1 MKNHL
6 FIAAICCAMSAS
18 AQFKVLSTGRAT
30 FPDGLNATAPAN
42 TKVVVEAKNQNGLY
56 LFQKSTS
63 LSNGIN
69 FYSRVYNYSAPSNAK
84 CTSILGEA
92 KNLYDGVPHD
102 RPYLI
107 GVKGYALD
115 GRKNYGVMGEIPSG
129 SVGAA
134 IVGAAKSSSL
144 VLTDTITG
152 CYAGLFYGRV
162 YTRGNMYVDGSV
174 ITNFVNLYPAPSN
187 AILTENNTNENLQN
201 NQQRGGF
208 TSALQELPLYT
219 YLQQPQVRKNRQA
232 LSSPADAMSGETD
245 LETTNLVEDI
255 DIIASQSLQKTHYAL
270 SPEDLEAVY
279 PDLVYDL
286 EDGRKAI
293 DYVGLIPILVQAVGE
308 LQTEVQQLRGEEAK
322 TRQLQTGITATT
334 SADALRLGQN
344 EPNPW
349 QVATTIPVCLPETV
363 RHANLYLYD
372 LSGKQIK
379 DIPLTKRGTFN
390 IDLTAQGMDAGI
402 YIYSLI
408 ADNKVVATK
417 RMILNK

>member
-6 FIAAICCAMSAS
+6 FIAAICCATSAS

-30 FPDGLNATAPAN
+30 FPDGLNVTAPAN

-69 FYSRVYNYSAPSNAK
+69 FHSRVYNYSAPSNAK

-92 KNLYDGVPHD
+92 KNLYDGIPHD

-134 IVGAAKSSSL
+134 IVGTSKPSASW

-152 CYAGLFYGRV
+152 CYAGLFYGKV
-162 YTRGNMYVDGSV
+162 YVRGNIAADGS
-174 ITNFVNLYPAPSN
+174 IVNNYMFLSALPQN
-187 AILTENNTNENLQN
+187 ASLTETGNSQGTREGNLAE
-201 NQQRGGF
+201 GMKY
-208 TSALQELPLYT
+208 LPLYT
-219 YLQQPQVRKNRQA
+219 YQHLP
-232 LSSPADAMSGETD
+232 LSDNAADTRAVSIDDTDEDTTLDISADSKET
-245 LETTNLVEDI
+245 

-293 DYVGLIPILVQAVGE
+293 DYIGLIPILVQAVGE

-322 TRQLQTGITATT
+322 TRQWQTGLAATP
-334 SADALRLGQN
+334 SSEALSLGQN

-349 QVATTIPVCLPETV
+349 QVTTTIPVCLPETV

-390 IDLTAQGMDAGI
+390 IDLTAQGMDAGM

>member
-1 MKNHL
+1 
-6 FIAAICCAMSAS
+6 
-18 AQFKVLSTGRAT
+18 
-30 FPDGLNATAPAN
+30 
-42 TKVVVEAKNQNGLY
+42 
-56 LFQKSTS
+56 
-63 LSNGIN
+63 
-69 FYSRVYNYSAPSNAK
+69 
-84 CTSILGEA
+84 
-92 KNLYDGVPHD
+92 
-102 RPYLI
+102 
-107 GVKGYALD
+107 
-115 GRKNYGVMGEIPSG
+115 
-129 SVGAA
+129 
-134 IVGAAKSSSL
+134 
-144 VLTDTITG
+144 
-152 CYAGLFYGRV
+152 
-162 YTRGNMYVDGSV
+162 
-174 ITNFVNLYPAPSN
+174 
-187 AILTENNTNENLQN
+187 
-201 NQQRGGF
+201 
-208 TSALQELPLYT
+208 
-219 YLQQPQVRKNRQA
+219 
-232 LSSPADAMSGETD
+232 MSGETD

-322 TRQLQTGITATT
+322 TRQQQTGLAATP
-334 SADALRLGQN
+334 SSEALRLGQN

-349 QVATTIPVCLPETV
+349 QVTTTIPVCLPETV

-390 IDLTAQGMDAGI
+390 IDLTAQGMDAGM

-408 ADNKVVATK
+408 ADNKVVATR

>member
-6 FIAAICCAMSAS
+6 FIAAICCATSAS

-30 FPDGLNATAPAN
+30 FPDGLNVTPPAN

-56 LFQKSTS
+56 LFQRNNNLANATGFHSRLYSYTS
-63 LSNGIN
+63 S
-69 FYSRVYNYSAPSNAK
+69 YSAKNIA
-84 CTSILGEA
+84 IFGEA
-92 KNLYDGVPHD
+92 KSMYNGTPNDQ
-102 RPYLI
+102 PYLI
-107 GVKGYALD
+107 GVKGHALD
-115 GRKNYGVMGEIPSG
+115 GRKNYGVMGEIPAG

-152 CYAGLFYGRV
+152 CYAGLFYGKV
-162 YTRGNMYVDGSV
+162 YVRGNIAADGS
-174 ITNFVNLYPAPSN
+174 IVNNYMFLSALPQN
-187 AILTENNTNENLQN
+187 ASLTETGNSQGTREGNLAE
-201 NQQRGGF
+201 GMKY
-208 TSALQELPLYT
+208 LPLYT
-219 YLQQPQVRKNRQA
+219 YQHLPLSDNAADTRAVSIDDTDEDTA
-232 LSSPADAMSGETD
+232 LDISADSKET
-245 LETTNLVEDI
+245 
-255 DIIASQSLQKTHYAL
+255 DIIASQNLQKTHYAL

-293 DYVGLIPILVQAVGE
+293 DYIGLIPILVQAVGE

-322 TRQLQTGITATT
+322 TRQLQTSIAASP
-334 SADALRLGQN
+334 SAEALRLGQN

-372 LSGKQIK
+372 LCGKQIK

-390 IDLTAQGMDAGI
+390 IDLNAQGMDAGM